1 MILGFVDFLK
11 LIFLRFFKK
20 TEHNIKNSDN
30 AEFVI
35 RNLANKNSW
44 NKNCSKLICVESDD
58 KETKKIINIAQNEY
72 DFLDFE
78 SNIFKDVD

>member
-11 LIFLRFFKK
+11 LIFLRIFRK
-20 TEHNIKNSDN
+20 TEHNIKNSDS

-35 RNLANKNSW
+35 RNLVNKNLW

-58 KETKKIINIAQNEY
+58 KDTRKIIDIAQNEY
-72 DFLDFE
+72 DFLNFE
-78 SNIFKDVD
+78 SNIFKTLD